1 VFGVLAVL
9 LLGATV
15 TGIVLQRAVLR
26 ARLDRDIEAAHDQEL
41 AEVRSLATG
50 RNPETGEPFGADA
63 AAIFDTFLQRNVPD
77 DDEVYVTIVGGRPYR
92 SSLAD
97 VRLDQDAELVER
109 WASLEAG
116 DRGWAASDAGPV
128 RWLASPLEAGGE
140 RVGTFAVATF
150 VTEDR
155 AEIDD
160 TLRVEAAISLVVVAL
175 GLAIAWSVAGRLLR
189 PVRDLTANA
198 RDLDERDLSARIPEA
213 GNDEIAELAR
223 TYNAMLDRL
232 QAGFETQRRFV
243 DDAGHEL
250 RTPITIISGHLEL
263 MGDDPDD
270 RRETVALVTDELD
283 RMSRMVDDLLVL
295 AKAEQP
301 RFIEPEPLDLAAFS
315 TGLLERARLLGDRRW
330 VLDEHADATVVADGQ
345 RLVQATLNLLRNAVE
360 HTAVG
365 GTIAIGTRCADDQ
378 LQIWVRDDGPG
389 IDLDEQ
395 DRLFERFARGAGG
408 RGRSEGAGLGLA
420 IVRAI
425 AESHGGTVALQST
438 PGQGATFT
446 ITVPVTRSEP
456 WPAS

>member
-1 VFGVLAVL
+1 
-9 LLGATV
+9 
-15 TGIVLQRAVLR
+15 
-26 ARLDRDIEAAHDQEL
+26 
-41 AEVRSLATG
+41 
-50 RNPETGEPFGADA
+50 
-63 AAIFDTFLQRNVPD
+63 
-77 DDEVYVTIVGGRPYR
+77 
-92 SSLAD
+92 
-97 VRLDQDAELVER
+97 
-109 WASLEAG
+109 
-116 DRGWAASDAGPV
+116 
-128 RWLASPLEAGGE
+128 LASPLEAGGE